1 MGSAAFWLLPCY
13 RAPVGTRKLLGK
25 GRHLGGSDCLIR
37 GAVGDAMAALTWLGS
52 PICSSVTN
60 GAMLMHVALQLGLM
74 ALSQLILRKYER
86 VHCELLLD
94 SDFWN
99 GKLILLDSF
108 TCRYLNTMKK
118 SVCLLQLACF
128 FFFSHV
134 WPCSCCFVQCP
145 WA

>member
-1 MGSAAFWLLPCY
+1 
-13 RAPVGTRKLLGK
+13 
-25 GRHLGGSDCLIR
+25 
-37 GAVGDAMAALTWLGS
+37 
-52 PICSSVTN
+52 
-60 GAMLMHVALQLGLM
+60 MHVALQLGLM

-134 WPCSCCFVQCP
+134 
-145 WA
+145 